1 MMKYISDSLTP
12 SLFLLLEWFTSAF
25 TKVQTILTV
34 TFIPVDLCCIY
45 LRSGFKEYINITT
58 VMEKPRD
65 YKNTY
70 QTPSGTKKGM
80 RDAEVCTEDIIP
92 SVQTEDPFEAF
103 SVQTAPTWG
112 SLKILSM
119 PLRVSSV
126 RNISPLKISYIVN
139 ELLSNNIIIKK
150 ANQKKNGWNPK
161 SYQSDKKNCSMK
173 TCTTIW
179 QQSFEKYQK
188 FITLKWNNCNVIC
201 AKNYIHENGMFLL
214 QFHCAKRY
222 FKQQFQSGV
231 VSWNIHNSQNH
242 QIKQR
247 KCVIHVILPMFTII

>member
-25 TKVQTILTV
+25 TKVQKILTV

-58 VMEKPRD
+58 VMENPRD

-119 PLRVSSV
+119 PLRVSPV

-150 ANQKKNGWNPK
+150 ANQKKK
-161 SYQSDKKNCSMK
+161 MDEIQRVIKVIKKTVAWKLVQLYGS
-173 TCTTIW
+173 
-179 QQSFEKYQK
+179 SL
-188 FITLKWNNCNVIC
+188 LKNT
-201 AKNYIHENGMFLL
+201 
-214 QFHCAKRY
+214 R
-222 FKQQFQSGV
+222 
-231 VSWNIHNSQNH
+231 NS
-242 QIKQR
+242 
-247 KCVIHVILPMFTII
+247 

>member
-1 MMKYISDSLTP
+1 
-12 SLFLLLEWFTSAF
+12 
-25 TKVQTILTV
+25 
-34 TFIPVDLCCIY
+34 
-45 LRSGFKEYINITT
+45 
-58 VMEKPRD
+58 MEKPRD

-112 SLKILSM
+112 SLKIVSM

-150 ANQKKNGWNPK
+150 ANQKKMDEIQRVIK
-161 SYQSDKKNCSMK
+161 VIKKTVAWKLVQLYGS
-173 TCTTIW
+173 
-179 QQSFEKYQK
+179 SL
-188 FITLKWNNCNVIC
+188 LKNT
-201 AKNYIHENGMFLL
+201 
-214 QFHCAKRY
+214 R
-222 FKQQFQSGV
+222 
-231 VSWNIHNSQNH
+231 NS
-242 QIKQR
+242 
-247 KCVIHVILPMFTII
+247 

>member
-1 MMKYISDSLTP
+1 
-12 SLFLLLEWFTSAF
+12 
-25 TKVQTILTV
+25 
-34 TFIPVDLCCIY
+34 
-45 LRSGFKEYINITT
+45 
-58 VMEKPRD
+58 MENPRD

-161 SYQSDKKNCSMK
+161 S
-173 TCTTIW
+173 
-179 QQSFEKYQK
+179 
-188 FITLKWNNCNVIC
+188 
-201 AKNYIHENGMFLL
+201 
-214 QFHCAKRY
+214 
-222 FKQQFQSGV
+222 
-231 VSWNIHNSQNH
+231 
-242 QIKQR
+242 
-247 KCVIHVILPMFTII
+247 